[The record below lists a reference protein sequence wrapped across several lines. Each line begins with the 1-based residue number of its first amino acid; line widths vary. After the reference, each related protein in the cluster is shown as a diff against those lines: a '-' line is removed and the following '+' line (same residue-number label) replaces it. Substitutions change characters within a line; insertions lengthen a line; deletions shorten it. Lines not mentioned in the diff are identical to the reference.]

1 MEWVFVVTGKFPA
14 CRLNDSSFFEKSM
27 YHNMS
32 EAQKYHTKLSA
43 QTQWKDNSQNT
54 CMTKR
59 YKGNELN
66 IFIVVHVYYL
76 YGMIFFYMYMNDA

>member
-1 MEWVFVVTGKFPA
+1 MVTGKFPA
-14 CRLNDSSFFEKSM
+14 CKLNYSSFFEKSI
-27 YHNMS
+27 YHMS
-32 EAQKYHTKLSA
+32 KAKLSA